1 MFKCYDIFFL
11 KIDSFYQPNDTQL
24 DNLCKSNKNINKELI
39 TKIYKDIKNLNIS
52 FWDIK
57 LYRV

>member
-1 MFKCYDIFFL
+1 LFKCYDIFFL

-52 FWDIK
+52 F
-57 LYRV
+57 